1 MGRIKKKF
9 RHAERKVCFQDSTA
23 RTNQA
28 GTAKG
33 AGCNRR
39 AFIRSGVGA
48 AGLLILTPSF
58 GAARSEPPGLRGPAI
73 GVPRGM
79 PGKEGRVVWQHDPQA
94 VKWTGSG
101 YWWQDANTD
110 QARVEQMLSLG
121 LRNLTDA
128 GTDSAAWNALFRH
141 FNRGAAGYTPGESIV
156 IKINLNNAHDPN
168 DNNID
173 ATQHLVLALLKSL
186 IRDAGVPG
194 ANLIVYDATYNTTY
208 NRGRI
213 PDRIFDYCRVPGGE
227 FLNVIW
233 MDSYGGN
240 GRTIKVLTGNVLT
253 YAVSNSCGAQIPTL
267 VKNAKYLINM
277 PLLKGHTTA
286 GVTLAAKNHYGT
298 INTGKDHT
306 YIDPLNTS
314 VGNLPR
320 YNPLVDIM
328 GSPEIGGKT
337 LLYIMDALYAALAVG
352 ATPVRWTPAP
362 FGNHY
367 PSSILLSLDPVAL
380 DSVSYDLLVAAY
392 NDPSQTGKNTTVGDR
407 LPYADNYLH
416 EAALADNPPS
426 GIVYSHG
433 GNRFSS
439 LGVHEHADFT
449 APTIG
454 QRYQTI
460 SLRYNASPVN
470 LGAPSWTAYS

>member
-1 MGRIKKKF
+1 M
-9 RHAERKVCFQDSTA
+9 
-23 RTNQA
+23 
-28 GTAKG
+28 
-33 AGCNRR
+33 
-39 AFIRSGVGA
+39 
-48 AGLLILTPSF
+48 
-58 GAARSEPPGLRGPAI
+58 PGLRGPAI

-79 PGKEGRVVWQHDPQA
+79 RGKEGRVVWQHDPQA

-101 YWWQDANTD
+101 YWWEDANTD

-128 GTDSAAWNALFRH
+128 GTDTAAWNALFRH
-141 FNRGAAGYTPGESIV
+141 FNRGAAGYTPGESIA

-168 DNNID
+168 DNQPD

-186 IRDAGVPG
+186 ILEAGIPG
-194 ANLIVYDATYNTTY
+194 ASLVVYDATYASI

-213 PDRIFDYCRVPGGE
+213 PDRIFNYCRAPGGQ
-227 FLNVIW
+227 FLNVVW
-233 MDSYGGN
+233 VDSYGGN
-240 GRTIKVLTGNVLT
+240 GRTAKVLTGNVLT
-253 YAVSNSCGAQIPTL
+253 YAVSNSCGAQIPTV
-267 VKNAKYLINM
+267 VKDAKYLINV
-277 PLLKGHTTA
+277 PLLKGHATA
-286 GVTLAAKNHYGT
+286 GVTLCAKNHYGT

-337 LLYIMDALYAALAVG
+337 LLYLMDGLYG
-352 ATPVRWTPAP
+352 AMSLDTTPVRWTSAP

-367 PSSILLSLDPVAL
+367 TASLLLSLDPVAI
-380 DSVSYDLLVAAY
+380 DTVAYDLLVAAY
-392 NDPSQTGKNTTVGDR
+392 NDPNQTGKATSVANR
-407 LPYADNYLH
+407 LPNADNYLH
-416 EAALADNPPS
+416 EAAQADNPPS

-433 GNRFSS
+433 GTRFQS
-439 LGVHEHADFT
+439 LGVHEHADFS

-470 LGAPSWTAYS
+470 LRATSWTAYS